1 MMLKMRNDSTDSN
14 NLCLLEELVIYRCP
28 SLICFPKGQ
37 LPTTLKSLSI
47 SCCENLKSLPEGMM
61 GMCALEYLS
70 IGGCPSLIG
79 LPKGG
84 LPATLKELRIWSC
97 GRLES
102 LPEGIMH
109 YDSTY
114 AAALQAL
121 VIFKCPS
128 LTSFPRGKFPS
139 TLERLHIGDCEH
151 LESISEE
158 MFHSTNNSLQSLIL
172 GRYPNLKT
180 LPDCLN
186 TLTDLRIVDFE
197 NLELLLPQIKKLTRL
212 TSLFIRNCENIKT
225 PLSQWGLSRLTSLK
239 LLWIGGMF
247 PDATSF
253 SDDPHSILFP
263 TTLTSLTLSQFQ
275 NLESLASLSLQTLTS
290 LEQLEIQSC
299 PKLRSILPRE
309 GLLPDTLS
317 RLYVWLCPHLTQ
329 RYSKE
334 EGDDWPKIAHIPR
347 VQIL

>member
-1 MMLKMRNDSTDSN
+1 
-14 NLCLLEELVIYRCP
+14 
-28 SLICFPKGQ
+28 
-37 LPTTLKSLSI
+37 
-47 SCCENLKSLPEGMM
+47 MM
-61 GMCALEYLS
+61 GMCALEYFS
-70 IGGCPSLIG
+70 IYGCHSLIG

-84 LPATLKELRIWSC
+84 LPATLETLRITDC
-97 GRLES
+97 KRLES

-109 YDSTY
+109 QHSTN

-121 VIFKCPS
+121 EISSLKSLPEGMMHCNSIATTSTMDMCALEYLSLNICPS

-139 TLERLHIGDCEH
+139 TLEQLHIGDCEH

-158 MFHSTNNSLQSLIL
+158 MFHSTNSSLQSLIL
-172 GRYPNLKT
+172 GRYSDRKT

-186 TLTDLRIVDFE
+186 TLTGLSIEDFE

-212 TSLFIRNCENIKT
+212 TSLNIRNCENIKT

-239 LLWIGGMF
+239 RLSIRGMF

-263 TTLTSLTLSQFQ
+263 TTLTSLTLSHFQ

-290 LEQLEIQSC
+290 LEELEIVSC

-317 RLYVWLCPHLTQ
+317 RLYVERCPHLTQ

-334 EGDDWPKIAHIPR
+334 EGDDWPKIAHIPC
-347 VQIL
+347 VEIHD

>member
-1 MMLKMRNDSTDSN
+1 MLRNIVLENCEGLKSLPDGMMLKMRNDSTDSN
-14 NLCLLEELVIYRCP
+14 NLCLLEKLVIFSCP

-37 LPTTLKSLSI
+37 LPTTLDQLVTYRCPS
-47 SCCENLKSLPEGMM
+47 LKSLPEG
-61 GMCALEYLS
+61 
-70 IGGCPSLIG
+70 I
-79 LPKGG
+79 
-84 LPATLKELRIWSC
+84 PATLKKLYIRNCE
-97 GRLES
+97 RLES

-109 YDSTY
+109 QHSTN
-114 AAALQAL
+114 AAALKEL
-121 VIFKCPS
+121 EISVCPS
-128 LTSFPRGKFPS
+128 LTPFPRGKFPS
-139 TLERLHIGDCEH
+139 TLERLHIEDCEH
-151 LESISEE
+151 LESISGE

-172 GRYPNLKT
+172 MRYPNLKT

-186 TLTDLRIVDFE
+186 TLTYLRIEDFE

-212 TSLFIRNCENIKT
+212 TRLDICNCKNIKT

-239 LLWIGGMF
+239 YLHISGMF

-263 TTLTSLTLSQFQ
+263 TTLTSLTLSEFQ

-290 LEQLEIQSC
+290 LEKLWIRNC
-299 PKLRSILPRE
+299 PKLRSILSRE

-317 RLYVWLCPHLTQ
+317 ELNVHRCPHLTQ

-334 EGDDWPKIAHIPR
+334 EGDDWPKIAHIPC
-347 VQIL
+347 VHMYG